1 MAQFLVKVADEQ
13 GHLRQQVEHGYSEA
27 EVHDRFTQQGYLVYW
42 VKPRTLLST
51 GGGQFGRRG
60 RLRQSTFLIFNQQFL
75 TLIKAGLPI
84 LTALDLLIKRQ
95 RDKALLQLLE
105 NVRERVRGGELL
117 SDAFA
122 AQQVFPKM
130 YTTTLLAGEK
140 SGNMEEVLGR
150 YISYQRM
157 VQTFR
162 KKLLVS
168 LVYPALLV
176 SVVTLMLIF
185 LITYVVPKFADLF
198 NNLGAQLPAITVF
211 MLSLGL
217 NAQKYAWVVLLVGAA
232 AIFLLW
238 RWKHSDQGAQRI
250 DRFLLSL
257 PLIGEIRLKYQVAN
271 FSRILGTLLQG
282 GLPLVPAMETA
293 GESMSSRQMLNG
305 VTAAAER
312 VKEGQ
317 SLAHS
322 LEAQKLFPDLAVEML
337 EVGEST
343 GALPAMLASV
353 AEFYEED
360 VQTALSAAMA
370 LIEPMILI
378 IMAVFVGGIL
388 ISLYMPI
395 FTLGTGDRSRRTG
408 TRARYR
414 AALSLRIR
422 RSERFPVAPRSV
434 REDPCAPDVPL

>member
-95 RDKALLQLLE
+95 RDKSLLRLLE

-140 SGNMEEVLGR
+140 SGSMEEVLGR
-150 YISYQRM
+150 YIAYQRM

-198 NNLGAQLPAITVF
+198 NSLDAKLPAITVF
-211 MLSLGL
+211 MLSVGL
-217 NAQKYAWVVLLVGAA
+217 NAQKYGWVVLLVGTA

-238 RWKHSDQGAQRI
+238 RWKQSDRGAQRI

-312 VKEGQ
+312 VREGQ

-322 LEAQKLFPDLAVEML
+322 LETQKLFPDLAVEML

-343 GALPAMLASV
+343 GALPAMLNSV

-395 FTLGTGDRSRRTG
+395 FTLGAG
-408 TRARYR
+408 
-414 AALSLRIR
+414 
-422 RSERFPVAPRSV
+422 VH
-434 REDPCAPDVPL
+434 